1 MTQARTLIL
10 EIALPDFM
18 CDEYDF
24 DDPEM
29 GEILREFC
37 EGNLN
42 PEGLAE
48 AALEDAGLTSPRINL
63 AILTG
68 SKDGNFV
75 ERVKGQFLGA
85 RIVTREPSHE
95 LSDDTRLDE
104 MDDHVG

>member
-1 MTQARTLIL
+1 MSVRTLIV

-18 CDEYDF
+18 CDDYDF

-29 GEILREFC
+29 GEILRDWC
-37 EGNLN
+37 DGNLS

-63 AILTG
+63 SILTG

-75 ERVKGQFLGA
+75 ERVKGQYVGA
-85 RIVTREPSHE
+85 RIVPRDPSHE

-104 MDDHVG
+104 MENDDV